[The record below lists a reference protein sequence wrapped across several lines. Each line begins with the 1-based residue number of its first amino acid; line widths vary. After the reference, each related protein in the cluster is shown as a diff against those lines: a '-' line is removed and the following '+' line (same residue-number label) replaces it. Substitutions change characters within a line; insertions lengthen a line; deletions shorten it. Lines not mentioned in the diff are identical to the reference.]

1 MSQHLIREIQNLKQE
16 LSLLKEALGMG
27 PGYGTDPGQVDIG
40 KVVDNHE
47 KRIKALEA
55 ANPTPKWEIEAKGP
69 RVQRKQIG

>member
-1 MSQHLIREIQNLKQE
+1 
-16 LSLLKEALGMG
+16 MG